1 MQLNDIRFL
10 ITHANEGK
18 QIYDMLTNLLLH
30 SFVKTA
36 NNCCKSF
43 LLTTAWTPYF
53 LGEKRH
59 KRMAWW
65 HFLCC
70 DLQSKLQPRQVAYSN
85 KIAND
90 SGEKNR
96 KHLSRRSCM
105 YSLLPI
111 VSFSIDWPSVQ
122 SICLVRNPNCK
133 CCWTKSILVFRGRI
147 QIKSFFTIFHKNW
160 FFCKKIGR
168 KLGESK
174 PKTPTW

>member
-1 MQLNDIRFL
+1 MQLNDIRFF

-59 KRMAWW
+59 KRLAWW

-90 SGEKNR
+90 SG
-96 KHLSRRSCM
+96 
-105 YSLLPI
+105 
-111 VSFSIDWPSVQ
+111 
-122 SICLVRNPNCK
+122 
-133 CCWTKSILVFRGRI
+133 
-147 QIKSFFTIFHKNW
+147 
-160 FFCKKIGR
+160 KK
-168 KLGESK
+168 K
-174 PKTPTW
+174 PKTFWKRSERGRRDAYVLEKSLAPIMHVFLTTNSFIFDRQLIISSELFFSNESQLQVLFNQSQCSGAGFKKRSTTIAFCKEIE